1 MTARR
6 ILALS
11 SLAVAA
17 VRLSFVSSPLDRYE
31 GACAWTVGLGT
42 ATFRVALLTL
52 VFVLMRLVFVV
63 GRRTRAAA
71 LAATFVGFAS
81 LGFGVFGR
89 HPLREAV
96 PVGDWLREHTT
107 QGDAIV
113 VFGSEPE
120 IYVYAGRKAATSRLF
135 MDRLIGDEPGVR
147 EKREKMFAEIEAAR
161 PKVVVTVNEPSSWH
175 LPEGTVNP
183 VLVWAEGYLAI
194 DYEQVGLV
202 EIGEGAS
209 PPLWENDA
217 AGTIPGTE
225 SFIAVYRKKVDGR

>member
-31 GACAWTVGLGT
+31 GASAWTVGLQT
-42 ATFRVALLTL
+42 TTFRVALLTV
-52 VFVLMRLVFVV
+52 VFVAMRLVFVM
-63 GRRTRAAA
+63 GRRSRAAA
-71 LAATFVGFAS
+71 LAAAVLGFAS
-81 LGFGVFGR
+81 LAFGVWGR

-96 PVGDWLREHTT
+96 PVGAWIREHTT
-107 QGDAIV
+107 PADAIV

-120 IYVYAGRKAATSRLF
+120 IYVYAGRHAATGRLF
-135 MDRLIGDEPGVR
+135 MDRLVGDAPDAR
-147 EKREKMFAEIEAAR
+147 AKREKMFAEIEAAR
-161 PKVVVTVNEPSSWH
+161 PTIAVTVNEPSSWR

-202 EIGEGAS
+202 EIGGGAS
-209 PPLWENDA
+209 PPLWGNDA

-225 SFIAVYRKKVDGR
+225 SFIVVYRKLQGRW